1 MKIEKVVVGSLF
13 TNCYILSND
22 QESIVIDPGG
32 DLTKILE
39 TIPTLKVAGI
49 VLTHAHPDHL
59 GALMG
64 LKNAYPEA
72 KILMHKDDL
81 PIYNQ
86 AGLASRFYLK
96 QGLDKL
102 PEPDF
107 FPTEGVFPIPQ
118 FQLSRSDK
126 LCLSIIHTPGHS
138 PGSICLQIGNSL
150 FTGDTLFKNGIGRTD
165 FPFSNFNKM
174 KESLKKLSNIKE
186 DLTIYPGHGDESR
199 LHQALLSVSELLEES

>member
-49 VLTHAHPDHL
+49 ILTHAHPDHL

-96 QGLDKL
+96 QGLEKL
-102 PEPDF
+102 PQPDAF
-107 FPTEGVFPIPQ
+107 LTEGK
-118 FQLSRSDK
+118 FQISNFKFQIFD
-126 LCLSIIHTPGHS
+126 TPGHS
-138 PGSICLQIGNSL
+138 PGSICFQINNYL

-174 KESLKKLSNIKE
+174 KESLKKLGKIKE
-186 DLTIYPGHGDESR
+186 DLTIYPGHGEESK
-199 LHQALLSVSELLEES
+199 LHQALLRVPELLGE

>member
-49 VLTHAHPDHL
+49 ILTHAHPDHL

-64 LKNAYPEA
+64 LKNVYPEA

-96 QGLDKL
+96 QGLEKL
-102 PEPDF
+102 PQPDF
-107 FPTEGVFPIPQ
+107 FLSEGK
-118 FQLSRSDK
+118 FQISNFK
-126 LCLSIIHTPGHS
+126 FQIFETPGHS
-138 PGSICLQIGNSL
+138 PGSICLQMNDCL

-165 FPFSNFNKM
+165 FPFSDFNKM
-174 KESLKKLSNIKE
+174 KESLKKLSKIKE
-186 DLTIYPGHGDESR
+186 DLIIYPGHGEESR
-199 LHQALLSVSELLEES
+199 LHQALLRVRELLGE